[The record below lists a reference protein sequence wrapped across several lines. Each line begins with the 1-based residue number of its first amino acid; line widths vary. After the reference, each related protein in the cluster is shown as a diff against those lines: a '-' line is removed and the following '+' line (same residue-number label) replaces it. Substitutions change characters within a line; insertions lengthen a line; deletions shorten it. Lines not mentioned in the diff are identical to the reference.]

1 MTAKWRVLQESR
13 CPFCPTGGTGG
24 AGAGVRRWSIISTGP
39 LASLTCCWAIRQTLH
54 SPPGIPLAS
63 CHYTLFYN
71 SNHLS
76 IFLLPFLIFF
86 RFIPPSYLLPTT
98 PPLKLALQINH
109 EVLNCHADEENRG
122 SNAKRRACLPFKA
135 SCSGIW
141 LTLALRALTQREAE
155 WMKGLGHFK
164 RTHVFCQSLWLS
176 WRSNQRA
183 FRFKKGYFTSR
194 PSGWLSCR
202 RGKSRLQLKWLHLR
216 GSDWSNRARRPREV
230 STSPVR

>member
-1 MTAKWRVLQESR
+1 MSFLSYWWYWWYWWCWCETVKHHLYWSTGFINMLLSNTTDAQFTSWDPAGLMSLYSVLQLHPSLHLSSSF
-13 CPFCPTGGTGG
+13 PHLLQ
-24 AGAGVRRWSIISTGP
+24 VYYP
-39 LASLTCCWAIRQTLH
+39 LL
-54 SPPGIPLAS
+54 SPPNNP
-63 CHYTLFYN
+63 
-71 SNHLS
+71 
-76 IFLLPFLIFF
+76 
-86 RFIPPSYLLPTT
+86 

-109 EVLNCHADEENRG
+109 EVLNCHADKENRG

-194 PSGWLSCR
+194 PSG
-202 RGKSRLQLKWLHLR
+202 
-216 GSDWSNRARRPREV
+216 
-230 STSPVR
+230 